1 MTRCAIEQKFERSEF
16 GTSFTFLPL
25 ISKSFI
31 VLSPSFS
38 NIPTRPY
45 TARGLTASKGP
56 LLASNSNRQRLV
68 IFRQFRHFRHC
79 MHGDFCQ
86 NRQFRQNRHFRQ
98 NRQPPR
104 GHFWHPIQI
113 ASGWRFF
120 ASFAIFAIACISG
133 HKCGA
138 WSAEPLCHS
147 HIILVA

>member
-38 NIPTRPY
+38 NIPTRPC

-68 IFRQFRHFRHC
+68 IVRHFRHC
-79 MHGDFCQ
+79 VRGHFCQ
-86 NRQFRQNRHFRQ
+86 NRQFRPKSPFS
-98 NRQPPR
+98 PKSPASKV
-104 GHFWHPIQI
+104 HFWHPIQI